1 MLANNNGGIITRMA
15 KRSLKSNR
23 RKNLFM
29 IVAILLATFM
39 LFSIF
44 TVGSTFFEMQRLQS
58 LHMKGSDYDAYI
70 YGGFTEEQREICRKN
85 TAVSAVGV
93 TGFAAWAE
101 ETEWDDTL
109 HTTFIWSDE
118 EDWNTLERP
127 AMEWVRGSYPQ
138 KENEVMASKDALEDC
153 GLGDLEIGDSFSIT
167 YTNNLGTYTKTFTIS
182 GMWEGYGDT
191 EIFYVSK
198 SFFDQSGFTL
208 EDPGR
213 GFLWIKFK
221 SRLVSEKTQRE
232 LEESLNLEKKQRYLI
247 TSETETSVQILLG
260 LIGLILITC
269 LSAYLLIYN
278 ILYLSVSGNVRYYGL
293 LRTVG
298 MTGRQIHQLLQRQM
312 LLVGGIGIG
321 GGLLLGTA
329 VSFFLIPGVVKMLGI
344 REKNISVAFHPA
356 IFFVSILVAAL
367 TIYLGS
373 RKPAKM
379 ATAVSPVEA
388 LGYHVLST
396 KRNSHKTG
404 RGSLLWRMAGEQL
417 TKDKKKT
424 GIVVL
429 SLAASLSV
437 FLCLVTLIESQG
449 ARTIVSNYMDADLM
463 IQNDTMQKEERSDW
477 KQLLTPDFLEQVGDK
492 ARESHV
498 MYNER
503 IVVPPEPDFA
513 DLWMREM
520 CEVWM
525 VGDPKEIYED
535 YQAHP
540 EKYDSCLV
548 GIDKSTFEYLNSTME
563 SPVDEEDFLN
573 GRCGILHRN
582 GLDFDMEKL
591 EGKSVNF
598 YLPGREET
606 RYQIPIAG
614 LVDDNFYAL
623 NGEMTLIVSDTFLKG
638 IVEEPYAYRVSI
650 QYEREYDEAVET
662 EIKNLMKES
671 SFSKDFSY
679 GSKLESMK
687 EVEKMQGNM
696 MGVGIGIAL
705 ILAFIGIMNYINTVS
720 GNIQSRQV
728 ELATMESIGMTG
740 RQVKTLLVRE
750 GILFAGMS
758 LLLTATVG
766 LGITYVIYQSMN
778 YMEIAFAVPALPILG
793 MVLFI
798 AAVCVLIP
806 LIAYRV
812 LTGKKTVVE
821 RIQRVE

>member
-70 YGGFTEEQREICRKN
+70 YGGFTEKQREICRKN
-85 TAVSAVGV
+85 TEVSAVGV

-153 GLGDLEIGDSFSIT
+153 GLGDLGIGDSFSIT

-232 LEESLNLEKKQRYLI
+232 LEKSLDLEKKQRYLI

-344 REKNISVAFHPA
+344 REKNISVVFHPA

-396 KRNSHKTG
+396 KRNSHKTE
-404 RGSLLWRMAGEQL
+404 GEVCF
-417 TKDKKKT
+417 
-424 GIVVL
+424 G
-429 SLAASLSV
+429 
-437 FLCLVTLIESQG
+437 G
-449 ARTIVSNYMDADLM
+449 
-463 IQNDTMQKEERSDW
+463 W
-477 KQLLTPDFLEQVGDK
+477 
-492 ARESHV
+492 
-498 MYNER
+498 
-503 IVVPPEPDFA
+503 
-513 DLWMREM
+513 
-520 CEVWM
+520 
-525 VGDPKEIYED
+525 
-535 YQAHP
+535 
-540 EKYDSCLV
+540 
-548 GIDKSTFEYLNSTME
+548 
-563 SPVDEEDFLN
+563 
-573 GRCGILHRN
+573 
-582 GLDFDMEKL
+582 
-591 EGKSVNF
+591 
-598 YLPGREET
+598 
-606 RYQIPIAG
+606 
-614 LVDDNFYAL
+614 
-623 NGEMTLIVSDTFLKG
+623 
-638 IVEEPYAYRVSI
+638 
-650 QYEREYDEAVET
+650 
-662 EIKNLMKES
+662 
-671 SFSKDFSY
+671 
-679 GSKLESMK
+679 
-687 EVEKMQGNM
+687 QGN
-696 MGVGIGIAL
+696 
-705 ILAFIGIMNYINTVS
+705 S
-720 GNIQSRQV
+720 
-728 ELATMESIGMTG
+728 
-740 RQVKTLLVRE
+740 
-750 GILFAGMS
+750 
-758 LLLTATVG
+758 
-766 LGITYVIYQSMN
+766 
-778 YMEIAFAVPALPILG
+778 
-793 MVLFI
+793 
-798 AAVCVLIP
+798 
-806 LIAYRV
+806 
-812 LTGKKTVVE
+812 
-821 RIQRVE
+821 